1 MSGARR
7 TVAAFFR
14 NRTGVLGAAILFG
27 VVAFCVLVPLVSP
40 YDPNAADFTAVRESP
55 SGDHWLGTDQYGRD
69 ILTRIAAGGRTTLL
83 IAGAALGVIL
93 VLGVGYGATSGIFGG
108 RVDAAMMRL
117 LDGLLAIPR
126 LPVSIV
132 ILVFVGLQAQNVQT
146 VVLALAIVNW
156 MITARLVRGEV
167 VLRKQQEYVRAAQAL
182 GAGRAA
188 VARRH
193 IVPNALGIVVV
204 AIFLELP
211 GGDPR
216 RGVPGGPRPRPRA
229 AHGDLGQH
237 RPRGDHVRS
246 PLARLPAQPGH
257 RRPRRGRKPHG
268 GRARRRPRPAALAG
282 AQSAAVS
289 RPEGPRAGAGAFL
302 GEEWRGPESNRRHHG
317 FQPCALPTELPRRGT
332 EV

>member
-7 TVAAFFR
+7 TTAAFLR
-14 NRTGVLGAAILFG
+14 NRTGVLGAVILLG
-27 VVAFCVLVPLVSP
+27 IVAFCVLVPLISP
-40 YDPNAADFTAVRESP
+40 YDANTADFTAVREPP

-69 ILTRIAAGGRTTLL
+69 ILTRLAAGGRTTLL

-93 VLGVGYGATSGIFGG
+93 VLGVGYGATSGILGG

-132 ILVFVGLQAQNVQT
+132 ILVFVGLQAQNIQT

-167 VLRKQQEYVRAAQAL
+167 VLRKRQEYVRAAQAL

-188 VARRH
+188 IARRH

-211 GGDPR
+211 AVILGEAFLAVLGLGPEAPTATWGNIALEGITFSRLWLVFLPSLAIGVLAVAASLFADGLGDSLDPR
-216 RGVPGGPRPRPRA
+216 RWPGRN
-229 AHGDLGQH
+229 
-237 RPRGDHVRS
+237 
-246 PLARLPAQPGH
+246 
-257 RRPRRGRKPHG
+257 PRRFPGR
-268 GRARRRPRPAALAG
+268 RARA
-282 AQSAAVS
+282 
-289 RPEGPRAGAGAFL
+289 PE
-302 GEEWRGPESNRRHHG
+302 PEPS
-317 FQPCALPTELPRRGT
+317 
-332 EV
+332 

>member
-1 MSGARR
+1 VSGARR
-7 TVAAFFR
+7 TTAAFLR
-14 NRTGVLGAAILFG
+14 NRTGVLGAVILLG
-27 VVAFCVLVPLVSP
+27 IVAFCVLVPLISP
-40 YDPNAADFTAVRESP
+40 YDANTADFTAVREPP

-69 ILTRIAAGGRTTLL
+69 ILTRLAAGGRTTLL

-93 VLGVGYGATSGIFGG
+93 VLGVGYGATSGILGG

-132 ILVFVGLQAQNVQT
+132 ILVFVGLQAQNIQT

-167 VLRKQQEYVRAAQAL
+167 VLRKRQEYVRAAQAL

-188 VARRH
+188 IARRH

-211 GGDPR
+211 AVILGEAFLAVLGLGPEAPTATWGNIALEGITFSRLWLVFLPSLAIGVLAVAASLFADGLGDSLDPR
-216 RGVPGGPRPRPRA
+216 RWPGRN
-229 AHGDLGQH
+229 
-237 RPRGDHVRS
+237 
-246 PLARLPAQPGH
+246 
-257 RRPRRGRKPHG
+257 PRRFPGR
-268 GRARRRPRPAALAG
+268 RARA
-282 AQSAAVS
+282 
-289 RPEGPRAGAGAFL
+289 PE
-302 GEEWRGPESNRRHHG
+302 PEPS
-317 FQPCALPTELPRRGT
+317 
-332 EV
+332 

>member
-7 TVAAFFR
+7 TTAAFLR
-14 NRTGVLGAAILFG
+14 NRTGVLGAVILLG
-27 VVAFCVLVPLVSP
+27 IVAFCVLVPLISP
-40 YDPNAADFTAVRESP
+40 YDANTADFTAVREPP

-69 ILTRIAAGGRTTLL
+69 ILTRLAAGGRTTLL

-93 VLGVGYGATSGIFGG
+93 VLGVGYGATSGILGG

-132 ILVFVGLQAQNVQT
+132 ILVFVGLQAQSIQT
-146 VVLALAIVNW
+146 VVFALAIVNW

-167 VLRKQQEYVRAAQAL
+167 VLRKRQEYVRAAQAL

-188 VARRH
+188 IARRH

-211 GGDPR
+211 AVILGEAFLAVLGLGPEAPTATWGNIALEGITFSRLWLVFLPSLAIGVLAVAASLFADGLGDSLDPR
-216 RGVPGGPRPRPRA
+216 RWPGRN
-229 AHGDLGQH
+229 
-237 RPRGDHVRS
+237 
-246 PLARLPAQPGH
+246 
-257 RRPRRGRKPHG
+257 PRRFPGR
-268 GRARRRPRPAALAG
+268 RARA
-282 AQSAAVS
+282 
-289 RPEGPRAGAGAFL
+289 PE
-302 GEEWRGPESNRRHHG
+302 PE
-317 FQPCALPTELPRRGT
+317 PP
-332 EV
+332 

>member
-7 TVAAFFR
+7 TTAAFLR
-14 NRTGVLGAAILFG
+14 NRTGVLGAVILLG
-27 VVAFCVLVPLVSP
+27 IVAFCVLVPLISP
-40 YDPNAADFTAVRESP
+40 YDANTADFTAVREPP

-69 ILTRIAAGGRTTLL
+69 VLTRLAAGGRTTLL

-93 VLGVGYGATSGIFGG
+93 VLGVGYGATSGILGG

-132 ILVFVGLQAQNVQT
+132 ILVFVGLQAQNIQT

-167 VLRKQQEYVRAAQAL
+167 VLRKRQEYVRAAQAL

-188 VARRH
+188 IARRH

-211 GGDPR
+211 AVILGEAFLAVLGLGPEAPTATWGNIALEGITFSRLWLVFLPSLAIGVLAVAASLFADGLGDSLDPR
-216 RGVPGGPRPRPRA
+216 RWPGRN
-229 AHGDLGQH
+229 
-237 RPRGDHVRS
+237 
-246 PLARLPAQPGH
+246 
-257 RRPRRGRKPHG
+257 PRRFPGR
-268 GRARRRPRPAALAG
+268 RARA
-282 AQSAAVS
+282 
-289 RPEGPRAGAGAFL
+289 PE
-302 GEEWRGPESNRRHHG
+302 PE
-317 FQPCALPTELPRRGT
+317 PP
-332 EV
+332 

>member
-7 TVAAFFR
+7 TTAAFLR
-14 NRTGVLGAAILFG
+14 NRTGVLGAVILLG
-27 VVAFCVLVPLVSP
+27 IVAFCVLVPLISP
-40 YDPNAADFTAVRESP
+40 YDANTADFTAVREPP

-69 ILTRIAAGGRTTLL
+69 VLTRLAAGGRTTLL

-93 VLGVGYGATSGIFGG
+93 VLGVGYGATSGILGG

-132 ILVFVGLQAQNVQT
+132 ILVFVGLQAQSIQT
-146 VVLALAIVNW
+146 VVFALAIVNW

-167 VLRKQQEYVRAAQAL
+167 VLRKRQEYVRAAQAL

-188 VARRH
+188 IARRH

-211 GGDPR
+211 AVILGEAFLAVLGLGPEAPTATWGNIALEGITFSRLWLVFLPSLAIGVLAVAASLFADGLGDSLDPR
-216 RGVPGGPRPRPRA
+216 RWPGRN
-229 AHGDLGQH
+229 
-237 RPRGDHVRS
+237 
-246 PLARLPAQPGH
+246 
-257 RRPRRGRKPHG
+257 PRRFPGR
-268 GRARRRPRPAALAG
+268 RARA
-282 AQSAAVS
+282 
-289 RPEGPRAGAGAFL
+289 PE
-302 GEEWRGPESNRRHHG
+302 PE
-317 FQPCALPTELPRRGT
+317 PP
-332 EV
+332 

>member
-167 VLRKQQEYVRAAQAL
+167 VLRKRQEYVRAAQAL

-211 GGDPR
+211 AVILGEAFLAVLGLGPEPPTATWGNIALEGITFGRLWLVFLPSLAIAVLAVAASLMADGLGDALDPR
-216 RGVPGGPRPRPRA
+216 RWP
-229 AHGDLGQH
+229 
-237 RPRGDHVRS
+237 
-246 PLARLPAQPGH
+246 ARN
-257 RRPRRGRKPHG
+257 PRRFPGR
-268 GRARRRPRPAALAG
+268 RA
-282 AQSAAVS
+282 
-289 RPEGPRAGAGAFL
+289 
-302 GEEWRGPESNRRHHG
+302 RGPEPEPS
-317 FQPCALPTELPRRGT
+317 
-332 EV
+332 